1 MSVINFEPILSRA
14 ERRAIV
20 AVLRAHPEWTL
31 GQVCKQLERD
41 APVSVVLS
49 KLTLGE
55 LLLSDPDPDVIE
67 RPPDGGPP
75 PDRGRLEAARRMN
88 GERFDECICEVLD
101 EAGERPVGSSYL
113 LARVGGPRWKLKTAL
128 QRLIAAGTIERSG
141 STSGTRY
148 RLRKPADPLEHALG
162 LSTADLQHARHPTSD
177 ILQHPKKHP
186 LRGSPRT
193 PADDVPG
200 ASEASGRTRIRP
212 RGAK

>member
-41 APVSVVLS
+41 VPVSVVLS

-55 LLLSDPDPDVIE
+55 LLLSDPDPDALE
-67 RPPDGGPP
+67 RPPDGGPA
-75 PDRGRLEAARRMN
+75 PDRGRLEAARRMD
-88 GERFDECICEVLD
+88 GERFEACICEVLD
-101 EAGERPVGSSYL
+101 EASDRPVGSAYL

-128 QRLIAAGTIERSG
+128 LRLIAAGTVERSG
-141 STSGTRY
+141 TTSGTRY
-148 RLRKPADPLEHALG
+148 RLASHRRNASEASDPHQARPPKPNQDP
-162 LSTADLQHARHPTSD
+162 P
-177 ILQHPKKHP
+177 
-186 LRGSPRT
+186 RGSPR
-193 PADDVPG
+193 AVANNVRG
-200 ASEASGRTRIRP
+200 ASEASGSIENPP